1 MNASASNVENFWRK
15 CQHIFTHFK
24 FPYENCFPDKNLNL
38 CSYIIL
44 FLLQWQV
51 YGITKKFVKKWTK
64 IQSWAENIVGIS
76 RISMNFLFSNPIKF
90 YLQRPNYGSF
100 IWLCFWM
107 IEKNLIKNVV
117 FLQYLIGGFDDSV
130 TSPLLK

>member
-64 IQSWAENIVGIS
+64 IQSWTENIVGIS
-76 RISMNFLFSNPIKF
+76 RISMNFLFSNP
-90 YLQRPNYGSF
+90 SF
-100 IWLCFWM
+100 ICNDLIMEVLSDYVSEWLKRISLRMLYFCNTLLEGLM
-107 IEKNLIKNVV
+107 ILS
-117 FLQYLIGGFDDSV
+117 LPHS
-130 TSPLLK
+130 